1 MLLSKCSIIY
11 TSSAYKL
18 FNSIMLSVWQ
28 RATAVCARGCSAAAD
43 VLQTQSE
50 AELQQPARQQLMN
63 EQLPY
68 YLSQTYG

>member
-1 MLLSKCSIIY
+1 
-11 TSSAYKL
+11 
-18 FNSIMLSVWQ
+18 MLSVWQ